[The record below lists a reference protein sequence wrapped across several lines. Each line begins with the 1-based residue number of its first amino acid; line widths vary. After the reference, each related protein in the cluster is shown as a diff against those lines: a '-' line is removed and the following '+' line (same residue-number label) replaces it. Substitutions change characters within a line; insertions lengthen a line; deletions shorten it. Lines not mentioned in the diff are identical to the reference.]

1 MEIDRIDLAD
11 VGNNPAKLARAVVE
25 QSGYTDKA
33 IPVREIAAAI
43 DIIEI
48 TEKPG
53 ISFEGALVTDPEKS
67 LGQIFVR
74 QDRDERRKRFTISHE
89 IGHYLMEHHR
99 PLKGV
104 RFECDKRGMVASKA
118 KPNDRGMRME
128 VEANQFAAELLMP
141 RPHVTEFLRR
151 KAGVDLGHILDMSD
165 RFDVSKEAAARR
177 YVSFAK
183 EPVAVVFSEDGK
195 VRYVEKSDEFPALDV
210 WNGDNLPA
218 QSLTVATP
226 ATRGSISNFEEV
238 DRGVWLRSGYRRGV
252 VCEQLMPQSSGFAM
266 TLLALEDDALDDDEE
281 EWDAPRFRR

>member
-1 MEIDRIDLAD
+1 MEIDRVELAD
-11 VGNNPAKLARAVVE
+11 VGSNPAKLARAVVQ

-33 IPVREIAAAI
+33 IPVREIAAAV
-43 DIIEI
+43 DIVAI

-53 ISFEGALVTDPEKS
+53 ISFEGALVTDPQKR

-99 PLKGV
+99 PLQGD

-118 KPNDRGMRME
+118 SPNDRAMRME

-141 RPHVTEFLRR
+141 RPHLIEFLRR

-165 RFDVSKEAAARR
+165 RFDVSKESAARR

-183 EPVAVVFSEDGK
+183 EPVAVVFSKDGK

-210 WNGDNLPA
+210 WNGNNLPA
-218 QSLTVATP
+218 QSLTVANPTSK
-226 ATRGSISNFEEV
+226 GSISDFGEV
-238 DRGVWLRSGYRRGV
+238 DRGVWLRSGGRRGV
-252 VCEQLMPQSSGFAM
+252 VCEQFMPQASGFAM
-266 TLLALEDDALDDDEE
+266 TLLALDDDALDEDEE
-281 EWDAPRFRR
+281 EWNAPRFRR